1 MKEKKP
7 GVLSSELTSALGM
20 SENSPP
26 PWLINMQRYG
36 PPPSYPHLRI
46 PGLNAPIPDGAS
58 YGYHPGGWGKPP
70 VDEYGRPLYGD
81 VFGTYTQLEKIYSES
96 IDRSHW
102 GELGAISSD
111 SEEEEVSEEELEDDE
126 SSTNYQKGKNQTN
139 FDDSGMETLMT
150 LSGISSVTSGLE
162 TPSTVIDLRKREGG
176 TETPDI
182 VGGKD
187 LYQVIQEKKSTQ
199 VGGSGHY
206 YGSDRTYVIPGKNNE
221 NDTKDSGI
229 QSTQSNNSNNN
240 QGNGDEY
247 DDDKN
252 DSRSKRKR
260 KSETSTSTKKQRDF
274 RF

>member
-1 MKEKKP
+1 MI
-7 GVLSSELTSALGM
+7 SALGM
-20 SENSPP
+20 TEGSPP

-81 VFGTYTQLEKIYSES
+81 VFGTFAQIDQMVAQS

-102 GELGAISSD
+102 GELGAVSSD
-111 SEEEEVSEEELEDDE
+111 SEEEVSEEEPEDDGE
-126 SSTNYQKGKNQTN
+126 GGAGGGGLKKNQYQSN
-139 FDDSGMETLMT
+139 VDESGIETPMT

-182 VGGKD
+182 VLGKD
-187 LYQVIQEKKSTQ
+187 LYQVIQEKKPNQSGG
-199 VGGSGHY
+199 VGGTGHY
-206 YGSDRTYVIPGKNNE
+206 YGSDRTYVIPGASKGSE
-221 NDTKDSGI
+221 SDIKEAGH
-229 QSTQSNNSNNN
+229 QSTQSQSHQEEEN
-240 QGNGDEY
+240 DE
-247 DDDKN
+247 DKN

-260 KSETSTSTKKQRDF
+260 KAETSTTAKKLKDF